1 MGPETKTFKKY
12 YSKFLYSHLF
22 GMSLSLPWQSIA
34 WSCSGNLQEVA
45 INIIR
50 PHTNP
55 LGILE
60 IKRVAITTL
69 ENIKSPP
76 NIKHIKVEISSF
88 LIIIDYDLSN
98 TYSLKIP
105 SLFSK

>member
-1 MGPETKTFKKY
+1 MIDKAHINRSSLGSSIIFKSVTGSWDKNFNNY
-12 YSKFLYSHLF
+12 YSKFLYSHVF
-22 GMSLSLPWQSIA
+22 CMSLGLPWQSIA

-60 IKRVAITTL
+60 IKEVAITTL
-69 ENIKSPP
+69 ENTKSPP
-76 NIKHIKVEISSF
+76 TLYIKHKQR
-88 LIIIDYDLSN
+88 
-98 TYSLKIP
+98 
-105 SLFSK
+105 

>member
-1 MGPETKTFKKY
+1 MIDKAHINRSYLESLIIFKCVTGSWDQKFGNY
-12 YSKFLYSHLF
+12 YSKFLYCHVF
-22 GMSLSLPWQSIA
+22 GMCLSLPWQSIA

-60 IKRVAITTL
+60 IKKGAIIT
-69 ENIKSPP
+69 ENTKSPP
-76 NIKHIKVEISSF
+76 TLDIKHK
-88 LIIIDYDLSN
+88 
-98 TYSLKIP
+98 
-105 SLFSK
+105 